1 MDGLSASLDFMG
13 HPLTLRYAVKEN
25 NFAPKA
31 VSVNGKPV
39 QFTYEDN
46 KYRQGGAVI
55 PMAVFLALLDLKEN
69 IAEIEL

>member
-39 QFTYEDN
+39 RFTYEDN
-46 KYRQGGAVI
+46 NYRQGGAVI
-55 PMAVFLALLDLKEN
+55 PKAIFSALLDLEEN
-69 IAEIEL
+69 VADIEL